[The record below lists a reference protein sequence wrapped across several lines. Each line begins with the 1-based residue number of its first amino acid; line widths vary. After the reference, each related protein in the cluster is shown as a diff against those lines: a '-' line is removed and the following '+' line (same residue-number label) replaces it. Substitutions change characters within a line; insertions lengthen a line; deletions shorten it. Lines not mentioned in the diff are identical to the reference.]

1 MSGSKISNEE
11 TYGGTPDLKK
21 MITSSFDNSS
31 QSDKNSPGAKLGQS
45 PSSNKSSTYYDS
57 NHPLGSRSPG
67 KSGVI
72 YSENSPLS
80 GKMYSE
86 NSPLSG
92 KMYSENSPS
101 GKMYSENS
109 PLSGK
114 MFGNDN
120 SSHRYG
126 DNSPG
131 WKDKSSQYAPSS
143 IASSKRSTDDSD
155 EGPWKR
161 AVKTIDPT
169 TPSPVGPLPLTPK
182 SMAAKMSKVKDL
194 ARQDSGEI
202 PSPKAKRRKELLQ
215 QESED
220 LPPCIDRSLEEIPEA
235 LTKEKKSRGKRSPA
249 KKSKRP
255 ISLCVTNP
263 QTDSLNNSMED
274 SNSAN
279 NSVSV
284 QN

>member
-72 YSENSPLS
+72 YSENSPL
-80 GKMYSE
+80 
-86 NSPLSG
+86 
-92 KMYSENSPS
+92 S